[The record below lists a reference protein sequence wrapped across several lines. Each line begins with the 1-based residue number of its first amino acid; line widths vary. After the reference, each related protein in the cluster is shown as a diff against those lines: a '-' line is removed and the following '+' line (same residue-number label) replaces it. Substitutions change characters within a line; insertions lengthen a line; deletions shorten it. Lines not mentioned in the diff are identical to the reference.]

1 MLYVRHIAEFKTEM
15 NAINVPK
22 KIIDKK
28 EVIHALRILKNSK
41 AAGVDIVTA
50 ELLKMDVGVSKVVVQ
65 FVSYV

>member
-22 KIIDKK
+22 KIND

-41 AAGVDIVTA
+41 AAGVDIVTT
-50 ELLKMDVGVSKVVVQ
+50 EMLKMDVSVSKVVVQ
-65 FVSYV
+65 FV